1 MGSKMKELNKGFKQ
15 CVVEGLSKKN
25 FLSTLEDSGVIIIL
39 EVVGSS
45 FEVYV
50 EQYQEEIYSRK
61 FISLDSYNK
70 TSEKGSSPYSKWADA
85 LVKACVYW
93 ETAMDALGNEL
104 PSDYTV
110 VAAPDGISLKLV
122 RFS

>member
-1 MGSKMKELNKGFKQ
+1 MGSQMKELNKGFRQ
-15 CVVEGLSKKN
+15 CVVEGISKKN
-25 FLSTLEDSGVIIIL
+25 FLASLEDSGVIIIL
-39 EVVGSS
+39 EVEGIS

-61 FISLDSYNK
+61 FSSLDTYNK
-70 TSEKGSSPYSKWADA
+70 TAERGISPYSTWADA

-93 ETAMDALGNEL
+93 ETAMDALGHEL
-104 PSDYTV
+104 PRDYTV

>member
-1 MGSKMKELNKGFKQ
+1 M
-15 CVVEGLSKKN
+15 
-25 FLSTLEDSGVIIIL
+25 
-39 EVVGSS
+39 VGSS

-70 TSEKGSSPYSKWADA
+70 TLEKGISPYSKWADA

-122 RFS
+122 RLVSFFIMNTLENYHVSVVVFVYRLLFVCIFGRIV

>member
-1 MGSKMKELNKGFKQ
+1 MKELNEGFRL
-15 CVVEGLSKKN
+15 CVVEGLCKEN
-25 FLSTLEDSGVIIIL
+25 FLSTLDDSGVIIIL

-50 EQYQEEIYSRK
+50 EQYQEELYSRE
-61 FISLDSYNK
+61 FRSLDSYNK
-70 TSEKGSSPYSKWADA
+70 TQEKGISPYSTWADS

-93 ETAMDALGNEL
+93 ETVMDALGNKL

-110 VAAPDGISLKLV
+110 VAAPNGISLKLV

>member
-1 MGSKMKELNKGFKQ
+1 MGSKMKELNEGFRQ

-50 EQYQEEIYSRK
+50 EQYQEEIYSRN

-70 TSEKGSSPYSKWADA
+70 TSEKGISPYSKLADA

-110 VAAPDGISLKLV
+110 VAAPDGISLKLA

>member
-1 MGSKMKELNKGFKQ
+1 MGSKMKELNKGFRQ

-50 EQYQEEIYSRK
+50 EQYQEEIYSKK

-70 TSEKGSSPYSKWADA
+70 TSEKGISPYSKWADA

-93 ETAMDALGNEL
+93 ETAMAALGNEL

>member
-1 MGSKMKELNKGFKQ
+1 MKELNEGFSQ
-15 CVVEGLSKKN
+15 CVVEGLRKEN
-25 FLSTLEDSGVIIIL
+25 FLSTLDDSGVIIIL

-50 EQYQEEIYSRK
+50 EQYQEEIYSKK
-61 FISLDSYNK
+61 FSSLDSYNK
-70 TSEKGSSPYSKWADA
+70 TSERGISPYSKWSDA